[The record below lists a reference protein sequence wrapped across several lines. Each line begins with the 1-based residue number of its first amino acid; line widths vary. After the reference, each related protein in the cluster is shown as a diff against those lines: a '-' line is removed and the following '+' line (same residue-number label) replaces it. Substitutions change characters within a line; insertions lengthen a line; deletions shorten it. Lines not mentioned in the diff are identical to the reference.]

1 MFDGLAELIPDW
13 LIHLRAQR
21 LSPRTVDSY
30 REVAITFLAFLVANG
45 MPTSASAVTRE
56 HIEQYLAQMEGKAP
70 ATVARHYR
78 SLQQLFR
85 WLAEDDEIGISPMI
99 KMRPPRVPEQP
110 VPVLTD
116 TELTAL
122 LDACRGSTYED
133 RRDMAIFRLLID
145 TGMRSGELIGLGID
159 DVDLAQTVTRVM
171 GKGNRGRACPFGAKT
186 ADALR
191 RYLRVRRLHPM
202 AGATALWLGK
212 KGPLT
217 DSGLRQMFERRAENA
232 GLAKIHPHLLR
243 HAFAHNWLSAGGQE
257 TDLMRLAG
265 WRSRQMVGRYA
276 ASAADQ
282 RAREAHRRMA
292 PGDRL

>member
-56 HIEQYLAQMEGKAP
+56 HIEQYLAQMEGQAP

-78 SLQQLFR
+78 SSQQLFR

-171 GKGNRGRACPFGAKT
+171 NRATGAGH
-186 ADALR
+186 AR
-191 RYLRVRRLHPM
+191 S
-202 AGATALWLGK
+202 
-212 KGPLT
+212 GPRPPT
-217 DSGLRQMFERRAENA
+217 RC
-232 GLAKIHPHLLR
+232 
-243 HAFAHNWLSAGGQE
+243 
-257 TDLMRLAG
+257 
-265 WRSRQMVGRYA
+265 A
-276 ASAADQ
+276 AI
-282 RAREAHRRMA
+282 
-292 PGDRL
+292 